1 MEKNS
6 ERFFEWYTKEASAQE
21 RIFVDSVMSLGNEYF
36 GDMRFEAGSI
46 TSDFIACQSS
56 IGGGKTWLAD
66 EVSLPD
72 ALQYFSY
79 DWFSYRI
86 EKMEAKCA
94 YFDWLKQE
102 IVISPEYANDDAT
115 ILHELIHLHEFVIHD
130 GPWFFH
136 DALLWCLYRDL
147 RGKVENL
154 DTKIEEHGHIL
165 NETELQSQGG
175 THDILFLLKSFDLDL
190 RKGYPLGTVFGY
202 GRTEYFAD

>member
-56 IGGGKTWLAD
+56 IDGGKTWIAD

-115 ILHELIHLHEFVIHD
+115 ILHEL
-130 GPWFFH
+130 
-136 DALLWCLYRDL
+136 
-147 RGKVENL
+147 
-154 DTKIEEHGHIL
+154 GHIL